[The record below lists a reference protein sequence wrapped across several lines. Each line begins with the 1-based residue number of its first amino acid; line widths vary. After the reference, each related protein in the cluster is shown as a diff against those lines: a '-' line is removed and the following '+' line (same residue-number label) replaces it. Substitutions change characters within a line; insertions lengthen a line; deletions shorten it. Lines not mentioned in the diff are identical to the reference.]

1 MKLLAIDIG
10 AGTEDL
16 LLIDTDKPIEHGIQ
30 RVIPSASAR
39 CSELVTRANK
49 DIFCHGGIIGGH
61 PLGHALDKAVKAGF
75 QVTLTETAAL
85 TFRYDLDVVRSRGF
99 QVIGDC
105 SSHIEELRD
114 NSKVL
119 SLQLTDVNFP
129 RLEQF
134 LAERQVSFSEID
146 VVLFCAQDH
155 GLHGS
160 GESAREVRFKAYS
173 KFLRKNGNLAN
184 MLYGEQ
190 EVPKDFPRLRSNLQL
205 IQDSFPSVVTPFV
218 MDSSPAIL
226 LGGSL
231 DRSGANHPK
240 TIVNL
245 GNGHTVVATLD
256 ATNEVQALCEHH
268 TGQLHK
274 GHLDALLQAYF
285 AEELTPEQILS
296 EGGHGVIYRE
306 GFETGVPEEILAI
319 GPKRG
324 LTKSSQFSFRFVS
337 PLGFSM
343 MMAGPLGMI
352 TAYEKK
358 TGASILEKML

>member
-16 LLIDTDKPIEHGIQ
+16 LLVDTDKPIENAIQ
-30 RVIPSASAR
+30 RVIPSASTR
-39 CSELVTRANK
+39 CSERVAKATK
-49 DIFCHGGIIGGH
+49 DIFCYGGIIGGH
-61 PLGHALDKAVKAGF
+61 PLDHALDEAVKAGF
-75 QVTLTETAAL
+75 QVTVTETAAL
-85 TFRYDLDVVRSRGF
+85 TFRYDLSVVRSRGF
-99 QVIGDC
+99 QVIGDD
-105 SSHIEELRD
+105 SAHIEALRD

-119 SLQLTDVNFP
+119 SLQLTDVDYP

-134 LAERQVSFSEID
+134 LAECQVSFSEID

-160 GESAREVRFKAYS
+160 GESAREVRFRAYS
-173 KFLRKNGNLAN
+173 KFLKKSGNLAN

-190 EVPKDFPRLRSNLQL
+190 EVPKDFPRLRSNLRL
-205 IQDSFPSVVTPFV
+205 IQASFSNAVTPFV

-231 DRSGANHPK
+231 DRSGSDHPK

-245 GNGHTVVATLD
+245 GNGHTVVATLNE
-256 ATNEVQALCEHH
+256 TNEVQAICEHH
-268 TGQLHK
+268 TGQLRK

-285 AEELTPEQILS
+285 AEELTPEQILR

-306 GFETGVPEEILAI
+306 GFEPEIPEEILAI
-319 GPKRG
+319 GPRRS

-352 TAYEKK
+352 TAYEEK
-358 TGASILEKML
+358 TGGSILEKML